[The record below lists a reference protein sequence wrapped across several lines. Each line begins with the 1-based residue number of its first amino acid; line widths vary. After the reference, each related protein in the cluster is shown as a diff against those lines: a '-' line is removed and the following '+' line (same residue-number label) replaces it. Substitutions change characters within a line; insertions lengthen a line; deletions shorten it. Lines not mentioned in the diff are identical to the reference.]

1 MKISPAAL
9 YTGYRALIRN
19 PQTRWLVVLGTVLY
33 LFSPLDL
40 APDLLPLAGQLDDV
54 LLVTL
59 LLTEL
64 FQISRLENASAPEE
78 SGSGSPQAGAN
89 PAAGFGGRSP
99 FRSPFRSPASPS
111 PTEKTVDVDA
121 VSVED

>member
-19 PQTRWLVVLGTVLY
+19 PQTRWLVIAGTLLS

-40 APDLLPLAGQLDDV
+40 SPDILPLAGQLDDV

-64 FQISRLENASAPEE
+64 FQVSRLEEKLNQDPPQEAAPGP
-78 SGSGSPQAGAN
+78 S
-89 PAAGFGGRSP
+89 PAAKAGFSWRSP
-99 FRSPFRSPASPS
+99 FRTPPTDPPAA
-111 PTEKTVDVDA
+111 KTVDVDA
-121 VSVED
+121 VAVEE